1 MYPLMVYYFVR
12 GCWYLCYI
20 ATFTPSDAF
29 ILNSGQQST
38 GHGIAPALGDGN
50 AFFVV
55 VVAVVILLTPPPLY
69 GGAKGV
75 N

>member
-12 GCWYLCYI
+12 GYSFLCYI

-38 GHGIAPALGDGN
+38 GHGIVPALGDGN
-50 AFFVV
+50 AFFCCCCCCCD
-55 VVAVVILLTPPPLY
+55 PPNTTSLIWRRE
-69 GGAKGV
+69 GR
-75 N
+75 